1 MKITG
6 ARTHG
11 APLFYKTL
19 DFFARAGYNGSMK
32 LEKIAAEV
40 FPSPAADFGEP
51 RHVQGAEVQ
60 TADNFIR
67 IVTAGRFKRFPAGK
81 ELLRVVRGSGSIKW
95 ARGETPFSEGDAFC
109 ADGLEEY
116 ELGGGGEFLVCK
128 QQ

>member
-1 MKITG
+1 MDI
-6 ARTHG
+6 RDLDNEIID
-11 APLFYKTL
+11 AP
-19 DFFARAGYNGSMK
+19 DFVEDGRELWEHYRF
-32 LEKIAAEV
+32 V
-40 FPSPAADFGEP
+40 ADKG
-51 RHVQGAEVQ
+51 Q
-60 TADNFIR
+60 
-67 IVTAGRFKRFPAGK
+67 